1 MAKPIGAV
9 VLALAV
15 AGGSGMGRA
24 APAECSG
31 SRWVDLSFGC
41 IDLPCGYRVVRTGGR
56 NDFFLGYIEPAETNW
71 RVLWSTALHGSVLE
85 PSTKRHVA
93 WVREES
99 VAGRPMRVGRFAEKG
114 AEFLVVRDGLAEFA
128 IPADVPH
135 GLGLLKA
142 LAGRYRGSSIGL
154 DCGPAERAEDAKP

>member
-1 MAKPIGAV
+1 MAKPIGALV
-9 VLALAV
+9 LVLAL
-15 AGGSGMGRA
+15 AGGSGMARA

-56 NDFFLGYIEPAETNW
+56 VDYFLGYIEPPEKNW
-71 RVLWSTALHGSVLE
+71 RVLWSTGMVESGLE
-85 PSTKRHVA
+85 PSTKRRVA

-99 VAGRPMRVGRFAEKG
+99 VSGRPMRVGRFAEKG

-142 LAGRYRGSSIGL
+142 LAGRYETGAGGEP
-154 DCGPAERAEDAKP
+154 CERESVLVRD